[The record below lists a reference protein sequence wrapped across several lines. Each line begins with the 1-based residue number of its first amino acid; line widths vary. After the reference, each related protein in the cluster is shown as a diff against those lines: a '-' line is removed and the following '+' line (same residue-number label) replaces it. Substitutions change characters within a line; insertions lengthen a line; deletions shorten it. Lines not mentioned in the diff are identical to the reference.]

1 MTDEVD
7 SLSFHPTLKLCLSKA
22 VLRFFVVGVQV
33 RSEEP
38 KNRGQKV
45 MLAGDP
51 EIETFEERMAHGVP
65 IDQPVLEELNAIG
78 RQFGLSLVPTP
89 AASSSSSAP
98 SNAKARL

>member
-7 SLSFHPTLKLCLSKA
+7 SLSFHPTLNLSLNKA
-22 VLRFFVVGVQV
+22 VLRFFVVVQV

-38 KNRGQKV
+38 KNRGRKV

-51 EIETFEERMAHGVP
+51 EIETFGERMAHGVP

-89 AASSSSSAP
+89 AASSSSPAP